1 MYSDIPRIGV
11 GIGWRREIAEEI
23 LRHKEHIDWC
33 EIIAEHYINVTPDKL
48 DQLSTLAR
56 TFPIVPHG
64 IDLSIGTDQPI
75 EPEYFDSL
83 STLVKRVD
91 APWFSD
97 HLSFTRVEGYNMGQL
112 TPLQFSAET
121 VEIVVRKIKRI
132 KETVAK
138 PFLLENI
145 TYYFQFPGNEM
156 SEPAFIRRVLEEAD
170 IGMLLDLC
178 NVYINSVNH
187 GYDPYQFL
195 ESIPLDRVVQLH
207 IAGGTKHHT
216 RWIDS
221 HSASVNAEVFSLLE
235 FVVSRAPVK
244 GILLERDGNFP
255 PSFQELV
262 DDLAKARQIFGRYHG
277 RG

>member
-56 TFPIVPHG
+56 TFPLVPHG

-97 HLSFTRVEGYNMGQL
+97 HLCFTRVEGYNLGQL

-207 IAGGTKHHT
+207 IAGGQKHHT
-216 RWIDS
+216 KWVDS
-221 HSASVNAEVFSLLE
+221 HSASVHAEVFSLLE

>member
-23 LRHKEHIDWC
+23 LLHKEHIDWC

-56 TFPIVPHG
+56 TFPIAPHG

-75 EPEYFDSL
+75 EPEYLDSL
-83 STLVKRVD
+83 SALVKRVD
-91 APWFSD
+91 APWFTD
-97 HLSFTRVEGYNMGQL
+97 HLCFTRVEGYNMGQL

-132 KETVAK
+132 KETIPK

-178 NVYINSVNH
+178 NVYINSINH

-207 IAGGTKHHT
+207 IAGGHKHHT
-216 RWIDS
+216 KWVDS
-221 HSASVNAEVFSLLE
+221 HSASVHAEVFRLLE

-255 PSFQELV
+255 PVFQELV
-262 DDLAKARQIFGRYHG
+262 ADLAKAREIFTRYHG